1 MELAE
6 TLGVERDVVFLGKQD
21 DVESLLAAA
30 DLFLLPSD
38 EEAFGLAALEAM
50 SCGAPVI
57 ATTAGGV
64 PEVVEDGKT
73 GFLLAPGDVDGMARA
88 TLALLTDGPR
98 LAEFREA
105 ARRRAVEQFDTGLI
119 VPQYEAY
126 YRKIAGD

>member
-1 MELAE
+1 
-6 TLGVERDVVFLGKQD
+6 
-21 DVESLLAAA
+21 VESLLAAA